1 MAFSHPRVAMV
12 ALIVV
17 LSVSGT
23 SRAADLWDWRAAE
36 DPKWSVA
43 VFGGE
48 GTDDSFS
55 DIVENLF
62 AVDGNTERLLAIALR
77 RRVGGFG
84 DHLWFELE
92 GMYGHHYGSQR
103 YGEFGIALYA
113 RVHDFPWDDYIVT
126 TMAAGVGP
134 SITTRQSELEFDKT
148 GIRQKTLNQL
158 NLELTLA
165 LPEYPDYA
173 LLGRLQH
180 RSGIFG
186 TINGVDDASNF
197 VSLGLVVS
205 F

>member
-1 MAFSHPRVAMV
+1 MVCSCLRVTVLAAMIGMS
-12 ALIVV
+12 APGSSL
-17 LSVSGT
+17 G
-23 SRAADLWDWRAAE
+23 ADLWDWRHAE

-48 GTDDSFS
+48 GTNDSFS
-55 DIVENLF
+55 DIVGQLF
-62 AVDGNTERLLAIALR
+62 NVDGNSERVLAAALR
-77 RRVGGFG
+77 RRIGGFG
-84 DHLWFELE
+84 NHLWFELE
-92 GMYGHHYGSQR
+92 AMYGQHYGSQR
-103 YGEFGIALYA
+103 YGEFGIALNG
-113 RVHDFPWDDYIVT
+113 RVHDFPWDHFVVT
-126 TMAAGVGP
+126 TMAVGLGP
-134 SITTRQSELEFDKT
+134 SITTRQSQLEFQKT

-165 LPEYPDYA
+165 LPDYPNYA

-197 VSLGLVVS
+197 VSLGMVVS